1 MNTAGALGYK
11 KEIKAYLDPNLK
23 EEDLVH
29 GVSFASGGSG
39 FDDFTANITVS
50 SYILKHSNL
59 FIIRKIF
66 NLAFHVYINI

>member
-1 MNTAGALGYK
+1 MTKQDEVQTLIVYNTIRVDAAAALGYR
-11 KEIKAYLDPNLK
+11 KEIKAYLDRNLK

-50 SYILKHSNL
+50 HNLKHL
-59 FIIRKIF
+59 
-66 NLAFHVYINI
+66 